1 MNSRVGMNE
10 HPYFISNLNLIIL
23 KGIKM
28 SSLFYIWD
36 AKQQHPDDQINDLE
50 QAEYYA
56 THPQDIGYSDN
67 LEQCLR
73 AIIKIVTDP
82 ELSENF
88 DQDIIDFFDN
98 AEGYI
103 VPTQENVLDIDRYFF
118 EKSQYLYKIVVE
130 AIIKYDVVGFDAG
143 AYIFFSKDNIFPKQ
157 TSIQRWL
164 STVQPITKDQLSQ
177 FKALPANRDKL
188 VQFYHQWLK
197 ENENILGFFDKEKKN
212 QYNQRFGLY
221 RDFSEN
227 IYEQIIILTASNL
240 SKYELGY
247 SKVVLDS
254 YIQITKN
261 KVFWIPRDHYIKGF
275 TLQYIP
281 KLHGVEGE
289 PLAIIHPKQ
298 LESIFKQIYDFLIY
312 DAEQHKDLETLNQ
325 WVNHG
330 DEKYYITGGAVF
342 NRLAFAK
349 YLNDPL
355 YDELVQEALPF
366 ILKDEYYK
374 DVTIDEIYKEVERR
388 YNDVIS

>member
-1 MNSRVGMNE
+1 
-10 HPYFISNLNLIIL
+10 
-23 KGIKM
+23 M
-28 SSLFYIWD
+28 SSSFYVWD
-36 AKQQHPDDQINDLE
+36 AKQHHPDVEINDLE

-56 THPQDIGYSDN
+56 THPQNIGYSEN

-143 AYIFFSKDNIFPKQ
+143 AYIFFSKDKIFPKQ

-177 FKALPANRDKL
+177 FKVLPANKKKL
-188 VQFYHQWLK
+188 ADFYRAWLMQYGEK
-197 ENENILGFFDKEKKN
+197 IKFMEKEKKN
-212 QYNQRFGLY
+212 QYNNGVCLY
-221 RDFSEN
+221 RDLNEN
-227 IYEQIIILTASNL
+227 IYEKILIVTASNL

-247 SKVVLDS
+247 SHVSLSS
-254 YIQITKN
+254 YIQVSEDKAFTILRQH
-261 KVFWIPRDHYIKGF
+261 PIKDF

-281 KLHGVEGE
+281 ELHGVEGK
-289 PLAIIHPKQ
+289 PLAITHPKQ

-312 DAEQHKDLETLNQ
+312 DAEQHKDIGTLNQ
-325 WVNHG
+325 WINHG
-330 DEKYYITGGAVF
+330 DEKKYIIGNAVV

-355 YDELVQEALPF
+355 YDQLIQEALSYVERGAKALPH
-366 ILKDEYYK
+366 LANW
-374 DVTIDEIYKEVERR
+374 TIEKLYEEVEKR
-388 YNDVIS
+388 YNSIIS

>member
-1 MNSRVGMNE
+1 M
-10 HPYFISNLNLIIL
+10 PP
-23 KGIKM
+23 
-28 SSLFYIWD
+28 LFYIWD
-36 AKQQHPDDQINDLE
+36 AKQHHPDVQINDLE

-56 THPQDIGYSDN
+56 THPQNIGYSDN

-164 STVQPITKDQLSQ
+164 DTVQPITKDQLSQ
-177 FKALPANRDKL
+177 FKALPANKKKL
-188 VQFYHQWLK
+188 ADFYRAWLMQYREK
-197 ENENILGFFDKEKKN
+197 IKFTEETKKN
-212 QYNQRFGLY
+212 QYNNGVCLY
-221 RDFSEN
+221 RDLNEA
-227 IYEQIIILTASNL
+227 IYEKIIILTASNL

-247 SKVVLDS
+247 SKVSLSS
-254 YIQITKN
+254 YIQYSEN
-261 KVFWIPRDHYIKGF
+261 KAFWIRREHFIKGF

-281 KLHGVEGE
+281 ELHGVEGE
-289 PLAIIHPKQ
+289 PLAITHPKQ